1 MREPFRLLAGFAI
14 TVPLLLVLPLPA
26 PLAIVLALGLLGV
39 APGLAMVRL
48 LNPRDAVLAGVAT
61 IMCSLSTTVA
71 VSTLLL
77 YLHIWSGPAVALGVG
92 LVTAAVVLVPG
103 RRHELG

>member
-1 MREPFRLLAGFAI
+1 MKMPVRALVVAAI
-14 TVPLLLVLPLPA
+14 AVPLLLALPLPA
-26 PLAIVLALGLLGV
+26 PVAVVLTLGLLGV

-48 LNPRDAVLAGVAT
+48 LAPRDPVLATVAT
-61 IMCSLSTTVA
+61 VVFSLSTTVA

-77 YLHIWSGPAVALGVG
+77 YLHLWSGPAVALGVG
-92 LVTAAVVLVPG
+92 TVTAGVALVPG